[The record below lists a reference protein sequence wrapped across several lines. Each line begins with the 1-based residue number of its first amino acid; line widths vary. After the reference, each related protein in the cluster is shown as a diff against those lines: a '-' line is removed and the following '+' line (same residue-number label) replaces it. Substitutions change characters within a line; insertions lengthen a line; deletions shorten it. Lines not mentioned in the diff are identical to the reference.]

1 VIVSL
6 QRRFIF
12 AGFMNLSF
20 APFIVIYLLL
30 LYFFRYFEVL
40 PPVNAMLIDRNTT
53 RTLALSVHGNIN
65 PSLNGNSANS
75 TSCTTSSKSVSTL
88 VTNSRQNTSIS
99 SPRKRQLNYQ
109 GIHSLSKILPLI

>member
-1 VIVSL
+1 MTVSL
-6 QRRFIF
+6 KRRFIF
-12 AGFMNLSF
+12 AGFMNMIF

-40 PPVNAMLIDRNTT
+40 PLVNLMLIDRNTT
-53 RTLALSVHGNIN
+53 RTRVLSAQGNIN
-65 PSLNGNSANS
+65 PLLNGNSANLMS
-75 TSCTTSSKSVSTL
+75 FTTSSKSVSTL